1 MRRSNSC
8 STPIT
13 VRNPDVAQLA
23 PGFNLVNISKAW
35 QYSTGNGVPVAVI
48 DTGVS
53 PNPRL
58 PVVPGGDYI
67 MGEDG
72 LSDCDAHGT
81 VVSSIIAAAPLGIL
95 PMPRAMPATAAFP
108 PPAGP
113 PPVTAA
119 PAPPVEVPPPM
130 PPPPPVTITQT
141 VAPPPPPPE
150 DAGAMAP
157 SNGPPDPQTE
167 DEPAVP
173 PPPPGAPDGVVGVAP
188 HATIISIR
196 QSSRAFEPVNPS
208 SAGPNSDE
216 KVKAGTLDSVAR
228 AVVHAANM
236 GAKVIN
242 ISVTACLPAA
252 APGDQRVL
260 GAALWYAAT
269 VKDAVIV
276 AAAGNDGEAGC
287 GNNPMYDPLD
297 PSDPRD
303 WHQVTVVSSPS
314 WFSDYVLS
322 VGAVDAYG
330 AALDKSMSG
339 PWVGVAAPGTHIM
352 GLSPQGGGP
361 VNAYPPSRPGEK
373 NMPFWG
379 TSFSAAYVSGVAA
392 LVRAKFPELTA
403 YQVINRIVQSA
414 HNPPAGVD
422 NKLGYG
428 LVDPVAALT
437 FNIPSGDRMA
447 PGAQSRV
454 ITPAAPPPPPDH
466 RARNIAIGF
475 VGSGHRCAGNG
486 NRGSA
491 TEGALTSK
499 LTGFSPRSARRVAG
513 VWTVFVLASAGW
525 ALGGQLGAVMAV
537 VVGVALVFVQW
548 WGQPAW
554 SWAVLGLRGRR
565 PVKWNDPITLAN
577 NRSGGG
583 VRVQDGVAVVAVQLL
598 GRAHRATTVTG
609 SVTVESDNVI
619 DVVELAPL
627 LRHPLDLEL
636 DSISVVTF
644 GSRTGTVGDYPRV
657 YDAEIGTPPYAGRRE
672 TWLIMRLPVIGNTQA
687 LRWRTSVGAAAISVA
702 QRVASSL
709 RCQGLRAKLA
719 TATDLAELDRRLG
732 SDAVAGSAQRWKAI
746 RGEAGWM
753 TTYAYP
759 AEAISS
765 RVLSQAWTLRADE
778 VIQNVTVY
786 PDATCTATITVRT
799 PTPAPTPP
807 SVILRRL
814 NGEQAAA
821 AAANMCGPRPH
832 LRGQRR
838 CPLPAQLVTEIGPS
852 GVLIGKL
859 SNGDRLMIPVTDAGE
874 LSRVF
879 VAADDTIAKRIV
891 IRVVG
896 AGERVCV
903 HTRDQ
908 ERWASVRMPQ
918 LSIVGTP
925 RPAPRTTVGV
935 VEYVRRRKNGD
946 DGKSE
951 GSGVDVAISPTPRP
965 ASVITI
971 ARPGTSLSESDRHGF
986 EVTIEQIDRA
996 TVKVGAA
1003 GQNWLVEMEMFRA
1016 ENRYVSLEPVTMS
1029 IGR

>member
-1 MRRSNSC
+1 M
-8 STPIT
+8 
-13 VRNPDVAQLA
+13 
-23 PGFNLVNISKAW
+23 
-35 QYSTGNGVPVAVI
+35 
-48 DTGVS
+48 
-53 PNPRL
+53 
-58 PVVPGGDYI
+58 
-67 MGEDG
+67 
-72 LSDCDAHGT
+72 
-81 VVSSIIAAAPLGIL
+81 
-95 PMPRAMPATAAFP
+95 
-108 PPAGP
+108 
-113 PPVTAA
+113 
-119 PAPPVEVPPPM
+119 
-130 PPPPPVTITQT
+130 
-141 VAPPPPPPE
+141 
-150 DAGAMAP
+150 
-157 SNGPPDPQTE
+157 
-167 DEPAVP
+167 
-173 PPPPGAPDGVVGVAP
+173 
-188 HATIISIR
+188 
-196 QSSRAFEPVNPS
+196 
-208 SAGPNSDE
+208 
-216 KVKAGTLDSVAR
+216 
-228 AVVHAANM
+228 
-236 GAKVIN
+236 
-242 ISVTACLPAA
+242 
-252 APGDQRVL
+252 
-260 GAALWYAAT
+260 
-269 VKDAVIV
+269 
-276 AAAGNDGEAGC
+276 
-287 GNNPMYDPLD
+287 
-297 PSDPRD
+297 
-303 WHQVTVVSSPS
+303 
-314 WFSDYVLS
+314 
-322 VGAVDAYG
+322 
-330 AALDKSMSG
+330 
-339 PWVGVAAPGTHIM
+339 
-352 GLSPQGGGP
+352 
-361 VNAYPPSRPGEK
+361 
-373 NMPFWG
+373 
-379 TSFSAAYVSGVAA
+379 
-392 LVRAKFPELTA
+392 
-403 YQVINRIVQSA
+403 
-414 HNPPAGVD
+414 
-422 NKLGYG
+422 
-428 LVDPVAALT
+428 
-437 FNIPSGDRMA
+437 
-447 PGAQSRV
+447 
-454 ITPAAPPPPPDH
+454 
-466 RARNIAIGF
+466 
-475 VGSGHRCAGNG
+475 
-486 NRGSA
+486 
-491 TEGALTSK
+491 TSK

-799 PTPAPTPP
+799 PTPA
-807 SVILRRL
+807 
-814 NGEQAAA
+814 
-821 AAANMCGPRPH
+821 
-832 LRGQRR
+832 
-838 CPLPAQLVTEIGPS
+838 QLVTEIGPS